1 MSKLNTRQQQA
12 VNYIDGPL
20 LVLAGAGSGKTSV
33 ITRKIAYL
41 IESCGLRPN
50 HIAAVT
56 FTNKA
61 AREMKE
67 RVGALLKGKP
77 SRGLIVSTF
86 HNLGMQIISKEL
98 DALGL
103 RPGYSIFDQADS
115 KALIRDLMEQEGLSQ
130 EGEDADTL
138 QNRISGW
145 KNEMLTPA
153 RLSQQATTAGEQR
166 YARLY
171 KNYTEALRAYNAVD
185 FDDLILLPA
194 LLFRDNAHILQR
206 WRDRIRYLLV
216 DEYQDTNLSQYQLV
230 KLLTAERQALTVV
243 GDDDQSIYAWRGA
256 RPENL
261 AQLAEDFPSLK
272 IVKLEQNYRSTS
284 RILHAANT
292 LIANN
297 PHVFSKS
304 LWSEH
309 GPGDPIRI
317 IKTRNEEAECET
329 VATELIDQKLKRGA
343 RYKDFAVLYRGN
355 HQSRLLELKLQAYQ
369 IPYKISGGT
378 SFFSR
383 NEIKDAMSYL
393 RLLANPDDDAAF
405 LRIVNVPR
413 REIGTVAITKL
424 AQLSQR
430 HSCSLFSAIG
440 QPMLN
445 EHLGARA
452 ATALQG
458 FRMMIEKVLRE
469 IAQDKGS
476 AALRQLFYECDY
488 LGWLQQ
494 NSSSPQQAEKR
505 MNNVGILIDQVDRM
519 LNRQDDPEDEPLTL
533 QDAITRLVLRDIMDQ
548 QEEEDDSDRV
558 HLLTLHASKGLEYPH
573 VFILGLEEEILPH
586 RNSIEGDTI
595 EEERRLFYVGITRA
609 KRSLHMTLCQTR
621 KQFGEQ
627 MECTPSRFLDELPQ
641 ADLQW
646 EGREK
651 SDEAR
656 NRQKGRAT
664 LDALFKQ
671 LADDGL

>member
-1 MSKLNTRQQQA
+1 VRNLNSRQEQA
-12 VNYIDGPL
+12 VRYIDGPL

-33 ITRKIAYL
+33 ITRKIVYL
-41 IESCGLRPN
+41 IEKCGIKPG

-67 RVGALLKGKP
+67 RAGALLKGLP

-86 HNLGMQIISKEL
+86 HNLGMRIISKEL
-98 DALGL
+98 PNLGL
-103 RPGYSIFDQADS
+103 RPGFSIFDTTDS
-115 KALIRDLMEQEGLSQ
+115 KALLRDLIEQEGLTQDS
-130 EGEDADTL
+130 EDLETL

-145 KNEMLTPA
+145 KSEMQTPG
-153 RLSQQATTAGEQR
+153 RLLQLATSEGEQR
-166 YARLY
+166 YAKLY
-171 KNYTEALRAYNAVD
+171 AGYTAALQAYNAVD

-194 LLFRDNAHILQR
+194 LLFRDNAQILQR

-216 DEYQDTNLSQYQLV
+216 DEYQDTNISQYQLV
-230 KLLTAERQALTVV
+230 RLLTAERQALTVV

-261 AQLAEDFPSLK
+261 AQLAEDYKDLK
-272 IVKLEQNYRSTS
+272 IIKLEQNYRSTS
-284 RILHAANT
+284 RILKAANT

-297 PHVFSKS
+297 PHVFTKA

-309 GPGDPIRI
+309 GPGDEIRV
-317 IKTRNEEAECET
+317 IKTRNEESECET
-329 VATELIDQKLKRGA
+329 IVTELLDQKLKRGA
-343 RYKDFAVLYRGN
+343 HYRDFAVLYRGN

-378 SFFSR
+378 SFFAR
-383 NEIKDAMSYL
+383 HEIKDAMSYL

-405 LRIVNVPR
+405 LRIVNTPR

-424 AQLSQR
+424 A
-430 HSCSLFSAIG
+430 SLAQQNGSSLYGAISHASM
-440 QPMLN
+440 P
-445 EHLGARA
+445 EHLGSRA
-452 ATALQG
+452 AQALEGFHALIERTLQG
-458 FRMMIEKVLRE
+458 VGQESGTQAI
-469 IAQDKGS
+469 
-476 AALRQLFYECDY
+476 RQLFNESDY
-488 LGWLQQ
+488 GSWLQQ
-494 NSSSPQQAEKR
+494 NSSSPKQAEKR
-505 MNNVGILIDQVDRM
+505 MNNIWLLVDQVEKM
-519 LNRQDDPEDEPLTL
+519 LNRQDEPDEEPLTL
-533 QDAITRLVLRDIMDQ
+533 QDAISRLILRDILDQ

-573 VFILGLEEEILPH
+573 VFIMGLEEEILPH
-586 RNSIEGDTI
+586 RNSIEGETV

-627 MECTPSRFLDELPQ
+627 MECIPSRFLDELPQ
-641 ADLQW
+641 EDLVW

-651 SDEAR
+651 SDETR